1 MERRVEL
8 FAAIRF
14 DWQRYRMPVRALARK
29 YDVHR
34 RTVRQAIASPVPPD
48 RKVPERAAPVREAVA
63 GWIDEMLR
71 EDLAAP
77 RKQRHTAR
85 RVFERLAD
93 EHDARVS
100 YSYVAKYVGRRRA
113 EITAE
118 DRDGAEGLAGFV
130 PQARE
135 PGAEAEVDFG
145 DVTVE
150 LAGQLSRCFLFAYRL
165 SYSGKG
171 VHRVYASQAQ
181 EAFLEGHVTAF
192 EVTGGVPFRQIRY
205 DNLSAAVAKVLTGR
219 NRTETQRWLS
229 FRAFYGFEAFYCQPG
244 PEGAHEKGGVEGEI
258 GRFRRRWFVPVP
270 RAGSLAELNARLAE
284 ADAAED
290 GRHIAGRAATVGED
304 FAAERGLLLPLPPEP
319 FATAAVLWPRVD
331 RYARISVGKCRYSVP
346 ARLIGSRVRVM
357 LSANELRVLD
367 GSKLAAVHPRLIAA
381 GDEHLELDHYLE
393 ILVRKPGA
401 LPGSAALAQ
410 ARAAGVF
417 TSAHE
422 AFWAAARARH
432 GDAAGTRA
440 LIEVLLL
447 HRRMP
452 AGQVIAGMTAA
463 LGAGSCSPERGRG
476 RGPQAPRRA
485 PRASRRAVLAGGA
498 AAALARGG
506 HHLAGPAGPAPAGP
520 ASGTVGGCLRPAAH
534 RTGRRR
540 VMARAAR
547 DELTDTAADAA
558 IDQACRILRLPTIRD
573 RHGEVAAA
581 ASRQQASYKGFLV
594 ELLSIECD
602 DRETRRKARLVREA
616 AFPRPKRIEDFDY
629 TANPNVP
636 AALIHTLAGSA
647 WVAAGQPCCL
657 IGDSGTGKSHLLIGL
672 GTAAAENGYRVRY
685 VTAAA
690 LVNEL
695 VEAADDKTL
704 SRTIARYGRVDLLC
718 LDELGYL
725 ELDRRG
731 AELLFQVFTEREE
744 RASIAIASNA
754 AFSEWTSTFTDPRL
768 CAAIVDRLT
777 FDAHI
782 ITTGTDSYRLRTAQA
797 RHQAPRA

>member
-1 MERRVEL
+1 MTTCR
-8 FAAIRF
+8 
-14 DWQRYRMPVRALARK
+14 P
-29 YDVHR
+29 
-34 RTVRQAIASPVPPD
+34 
-48 RKVPERAAPVREAVA
+48 
-63 GWIDEMLR
+63 
-71 EDLAAP
+71 
-77 RKQRHTAR
+77 
-85 RVFERLAD
+85 
-93 EHDARVS
+93 
-100 YSYVAKYVGRRRA
+100 
-113 EITAE
+113 
-118 DRDGAEGLAGFV
+118 
-130 PQARE
+130 
-135 PGAEAEVDFG
+135 
-145 DVTVE
+145 
-150 LAGQLSRCFLFAYRL
+150 
-165 SYSGKG
+165 
-171 VHRVYASQAQ
+171 
-181 EAFLEGHVTAF
+181 
-192 EVTGGVPFRQIRY
+192 
-205 DNLSAAVAKVLTGR
+205 AVAKVLAGR
-219 NRTETQRWLS
+219 NRTETARWLS
-229 FRAFYGFEAFYCQPG
+229 FRASYGFEAFYCQPG
-244 PEGAHEKGGVEGEI
+244 AEGAHEKGGIEGEI

-290 GRHIAGRAATVGED
+290 ARHIAGRAATVGED

-357 LSANELRVLD
+357 LSANELRVFD
-367 GSKLAAVHPRLIAA
+367 GSRLAAVHPRLIAA

-410 ARAAGVF
+410 ARAAGAF

-452 AGQVIAGMTAA
+452 APQVIAGMTAA
-463 LGAGSCSPERGRG
+463 LAAGSCSPDVVAVEARKHAAAGPGTGRG
-476 RGPQAPRRA
+476 GG
-485 PRASRRAVLAGGA
+485 LAGGA
-498 AAALARGG
+498 AAALAGGG
-506 HHLAGPAGPAPAGP
+506 HHLAGPAGPAAAGRAP
-520 ASGTVGGCLRPAAH
+520 RAVGGRLRPAAG
-534 RTGRRR
+534 TPPGRRR
-540 VMARAAR
+540 VMARAAAR

-581 ASRQQASYKGFLV
+581 AARQQASYKGFLV

-629 TANPNVP
+629 AANPNVP
-636 AALIHTLAGSA
+636 AALIHTLAAVA

-672 GTAAAENGYRVRY
+672 GTAAAETGYRVRY

-797 RHQAPRA
+797 RHQAART